1 MATIKLNI
9 YKKVDNKQVIE
20 KTYTAE
26 GYDIMLG
33 TLEDF
38 LNIIDV
44 DKLQD
49 KAEVTKMALKGMKKI
64 KPLLLDIFPETTSEE
79 LNRTKLKELLN
90 VIIEICAAAV
100 EALDLLNTGKN

>member
-9 YKKVDNKQVIE
+9 YKENNEVE

-26 GYDIMLG
+26 GYDLKLG
-33 TLEDF
+33 TLEDV
-38 LNIIDV
+38 LDIIDIE
-44 DKLQD
+44 KLND

-64 KPLLLDIFPETTSEE
+64 KPLLLDIFPEATSEE
-79 LNRTKLKELLN
+79 LNRVKVKELITV
-90 VIIEICAAAV
+90 VIDVCAATG